1 MAGDGGGTHYIIAM
15 YIYYSGIYKHN
26 LTLRITKEMLRILAT
41 TMRINNFQYEV
52 MSAKRYPLTPYGD
65 IILVI
70 VRKKGYCRLNLN
82 YKL

>member
-1 MAGDGGGTHYIIAM
+1 MAALHIILAITAI

-26 LTLRITKEMLRILAT
+26 LTLRMLRILAT

-65 IILVI
+65 IIIISYSVL
-70 VRKKGYCRLNLN
+70 KEN
-82 YKL
+82 YI